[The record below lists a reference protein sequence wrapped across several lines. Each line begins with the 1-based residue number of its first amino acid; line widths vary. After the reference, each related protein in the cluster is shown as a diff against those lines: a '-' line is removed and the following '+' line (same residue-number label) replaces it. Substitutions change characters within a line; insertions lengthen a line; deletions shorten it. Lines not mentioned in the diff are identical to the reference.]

1 MKSTKD
7 LLAFHMLNGYNDEI
21 LKKMNYLKEKDI
33 GKINLNTISE
43 NIKEIIN
50 NIEKKNKLEKK
61 KEVFITP

>member
-1 MKSTKD
+1 
-7 LLAFHMLNGYNDEI
+7 
-21 LKKMNYLKEKDI
+21 MNYLKEKDI

-50 NIEKKNKLEKK
+50 NIEKKNQLEKK